1 MIFLC
6 CETDDRKGIGSMKPL
21 SVISQKFSS
30 EEMHKENRWAMAKQV
45 TAAPGKRVLN
55 MEVVELQKIAD
66 ITCSN

>member
-1 MIFLC
+1 
-6 CETDDRKGIGSMKPL
+6 MKPL

-45 TAAPGKRVLN
+45 TAAPGKRLLN
-55 MEVVELQKIAD
+55 TEVVELQKIAD